1 MRCLRSCRGLG
12 SFRTPIGLGGW
23 TFRLLPLLVIAL
35 LLAGGLPRDVQAQ
48 STAPAAPTGLKA
60 KHGDTQATL
69 TWDDPSDNTITSYQW
84 QQKQGTAAFGNTC
97 STIPDSASSGANS
110 RSYTLINLTNGIE
123 HTFRI
128 RARNGGVASPASNE
142 ATATPQYVPAAPT
155 GFAVTPQNGQ
165 VWLTWNRLEDTSITG
180 WQYCQRKGDSTE
192 RGWHDI
198 NNGDANTIA
207 YLVTGLDNDL
217 LDDSATGGVNNHY
230 RFRIRAISTAG
241 TGSQT
246 TPLSAG
252 PQSTNSNEPLKPR
265 GFSAQVSGAEAT
277 LTWYHPNDA
286 NIIKYQYQRYSSDTW
301 ENIASSGQSTVTAT
315 VTTDGRNE
323 ALRIRSVYAGN
334 VNSPPSEPA
343 QASYPAP
350 EFSEGDAATRSVDE
364 NTAADQAIGIP
375 VTATDTENDTLTYS
389 LSGTGAASFSIDTAT
404 GQLKTSS
411 ALNHETKSSY
421 TVTVSVHNGK
431 TAYGSYAQSISETG
445 RNAIDD
451 TITVTINVDDVDGEA
466 PDQPAAPTYTW
477 AGTQA
482 DPSWTVSWAAPSN
495 TGPAI
500 TDYDYRYKVKHYF
513 YSVGD
518 PPDWTEVTDTD
529 ISGTSVSITGLS
541 ADTEFQV
548 QVRATNPEGT
558 GDWSA
563 SGTGPTRVIYVVIE
577 SLPECCRRWSRY
589 LTGEDIDISVIFTE
603 NVTVTARHT

>member
-48 STAPAAPTGLKA
+48 STAPAAPIGLKA

-84 QQKQGTAAFGNTC
+84 QQKQGTAAFGNTW

-123 HTFRI
+123 HTFCI

-246 TPLSAG
+246 TPLSAD

-265 GFSAQVSGAEAT
+265 GFSPQVSGAEAT

-323 ALRIRSVYAGN
+323 ALRIRYLGEHSVQRPIHRYRDGDHRR
-334 VNSPPSEPA
+334 
-343 QASYPAP
+343 P
-350 EFSEGDAATRSVDE
+350 E
-364 NTAADQAIGIP
+364 
-375 VTATDTENDTLTYS
+375 
-389 LSGTGAASFSIDTAT
+389 
-404 GQLKTSS
+404 
-411 ALNHETKSSY
+411 
-421 TVTVSVHNGK
+421 
-431 TAYGSYAQSISETG
+431 
-445 RNAIDD
+445 
-451 TITVTINVDDVDGEA
+451 
-466 PDQPAAPTYTW
+466 
-477 AGTQA
+477 
-482 DPSWTVSWAAPSN
+482 
-495 TGPAI
+495 
-500 TDYDYRYKVKHYF
+500 
-513 YSVGD
+513 
-518 PPDWTEVTDTD
+518 
-529 ISGTSVSITGLS
+529 
-541 ADTEFQV
+541 
-548 QVRATNPEGT
+548 
-558 GDWSA
+558 
-563 SGTGPTRVIYVVIE
+563 
-577 SLPECCRRWSRY
+577 
-589 LTGEDIDISVIFTE
+589 
-603 NVTVTARHT
+603 